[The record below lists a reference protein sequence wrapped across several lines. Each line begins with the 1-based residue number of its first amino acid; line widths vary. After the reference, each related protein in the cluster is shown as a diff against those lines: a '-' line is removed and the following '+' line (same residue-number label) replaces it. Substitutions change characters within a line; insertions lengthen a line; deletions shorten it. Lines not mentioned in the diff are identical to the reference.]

1 MNHNE
6 FNDPAAKSN
15 DPEHKQ
21 QENPLDNQGL
31 ILDAVLMLLSDVC
44 LTRFELLIT
53 TDQDPLEAAREVI
66 ESLDRYDFLGDLIV
80 SKTSYLEQK
89 KHIEST
95 ISNEAERV
103 IREQNPR

>member
-1 MNHNE
+1 MSHNE
-6 FNDPAAKSN
+6 LDDLATQPN

-21 QENPLDNQGL
+21 QENPLDNQGR

-44 LTRFELLIT
+44 LTRFELLMT
-53 TDQDPLEAAREVI
+53 TDQDPLEAASEVI
-66 ESLDRYDFLGDLIV
+66 ESLDRYDFLGDLAI